1 VAVRC
6 TLCTKN
12 TASVYNALT
21 VHFKFA
27 KDEKWKHTTDD
38 LLYHMYSSHEN
49 KLIPVYLRPILNELN
64 RVNKLF
70 EHEQVS
76 PVQAFDEVF
85 KL

>member
-1 VAVRC
+1 
-6 TLCTKN
+6 
-12 TASVYNALT
+12 
-21 VHFKFA
+21 
-27 KDEKWKHTTDD
+27 
-38 LLYHMYSSHEN
+38 MYSSHEN